1 MICFLCL
8 QSGKEVIQGTA
19 ELETIVVTFKSPL
32 SPNML
37 PSLLCCNHGGNYLCT
52 SLDMREFSSLYGL
65 QALYD
70 AHCAHETMSR
80 LKIPPNCVCVLF
92 AFLIRIVPVLDSD

>member
-8 QSGKEVIQGTA
+8 QLGKEVIQGTA
-19 ELETIVVTFKSPL
+19 ELETIAVTFKSPL
-32 SPNML
+32 LPNIL

-65 QALYD
+65 HALYNALS
-70 AHCAHETMSR
+70 AHDSLEDPTELR
-80 LKIPPNCVCVLF
+80 VC
-92 AFLIRIVPVLDSD
+92 IVCIFNTDRSSPGF